1 MGNRASEKVCHD
13 EHLTEEAHVCVF
25 IKLLSSRRRLS
36 LSEPLH
42 VYITASSSSRSPSH
56 LHHITSLSVSQP
68 PFSFSLS
75 DSRHRSRLRANEP
88 KQPFT
93 QKGSN

>member
-1 MGNRASEKVCHD
+1 MGNHASEKVCHD
-13 EHLTEEAHVCVF
+13 EHLTEEARVCVCVYQAF
-25 IKLLSSRRRLS
+25 I

-42 VYITASSSSRSPSH
+42 VYITTSSSSRSPSH